1 MSYLAMESL
10 DDEAL
15 LKKLLNNSTD
25 EELKRY
31 NLSKEI
37 IAQTL
42 NGLAKD
48 EFWSNL
54 LTILSYSLIVIISFL
69 GNLLVC
75 RVCLFRENRT
85 TTNCLIASLA
95 FSDLLMTLLNIPFNV
110 VRLLMNN
117 WIFGQF
123 LCIAV
128 PFIQV
133 MAVYVSS
140 FTMAVI
146 AVHRWRTVMTPMNQS
161 RTSCS
166 PRMLLTVIAMTWLFS
181 AIFSIPHCI
190 YNRVEEIGSNI
201 GTMQRCR
208 AAYPEKYKKEI
219 SLCLTIEILLT
230 QYITPLTLA
239 CLIYAKIGQI
249 IAQQGKIQSLR
260 GNQP

>member
-1 MSYLAMESL
+1 MESL
-10 DDEAL
+10 DYETL
-15 LKKLLNNSTD
+15 IFLKNMSED
-25 EELKRY
+25 QLKEF
-31 NLSKEI
+31 NLSKDI
-37 IAQTL
+37 VSNFL
-42 NGLAKD
+42 NRSRTDHKD
-48 EFWSNL
+48 ELWSDL

-110 VRLLMNN
+110 ARLLMDN
-117 WIFGQF
+117 WIFGDF
-123 LCIAV
+123 LCILV

-166 PRMLLTVIAMTWLFS
+166 PQVLLTVIAMTWLLS
-181 AIFSIPHCI
+181 AIFSIPHCV
-190 YNRVEEIGSNI
+190 YNKVERIDSVV

-208 AAYPEKYKKEI
+208 VAYPEHLKATI
-219 SLCLTIEILLT
+219 SLWMTIEILLT